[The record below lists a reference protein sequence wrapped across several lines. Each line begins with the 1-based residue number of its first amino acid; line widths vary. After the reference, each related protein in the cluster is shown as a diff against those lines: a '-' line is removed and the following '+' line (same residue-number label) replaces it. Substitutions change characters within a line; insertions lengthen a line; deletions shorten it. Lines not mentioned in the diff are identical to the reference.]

1 MSAYTQWG
9 EEEVR
14 QSYKSQRD
22 VVIASHFRRGI
33 GTHRS
38 HCEKQVLQTGNMLNA
53 LCIIIVLWLCHVKIY
68 MLWFKEP
75 KYRIMF
81 GVVRSADDAPY
92 VVSILK

>member
-1 MSAYTQWG
+1 MSACTRWG

-38 HCEKQVLQTGNMLNA
+38 PNSEKQVLQIGNMFNA
-53 LCIIIVLWLCHVKIY
+53 LCIVNYICYGSKNRNIKLCLVL
-68 MLWFKEP
+68 
-75 KYRIMF
+75 
-81 GVVRSADDAPY
+81 SALRMTSDLSY
-92 VVSILK
+92 LY